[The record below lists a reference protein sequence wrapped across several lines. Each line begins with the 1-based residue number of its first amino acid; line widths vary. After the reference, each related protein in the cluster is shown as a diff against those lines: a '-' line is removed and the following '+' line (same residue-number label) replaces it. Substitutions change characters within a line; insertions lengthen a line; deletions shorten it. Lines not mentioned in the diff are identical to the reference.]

1 MMSDLRRTGL
11 EEPDDSLVDEAT
23 SERFGARAHETDRA
37 LAAAQA
43 LDDGLEDA
51 DVLIDDGEDSIEE
64 ALASGEL
71 NDLSDAD
78 GDSSVRTAVVDL
90 RKGNA
95 ARESST
101 LSEPPSR
108 RRGGAAED

>member
-23 SERFGARAHETDRA
+23 SERFGARADETDRA

-71 NDLSDAD
+71 NELSDAD
-78 GDSSVRTAVVDL
+78 GDLSVRTAVVDL

-108 RRGGAAED
+108 RRGAAED